1 LLPIIH
7 YQLPITNYP
16 LPITN
21 YPLPIPIKMKPS
33 KNSIEVSTAVSQQPN
48 QILLQQQATD
58 AIAEFE
64 KSNLPSVWPGLNKTQ
79 ILAEM
84 RSRIQDPFQINQG
97 GQPFCGPAAI
107 AFALV
112 SRNPFRYI
120 EICRNL
126 FEIGSFRTQSMRL
139 ISPSM
144 PLRQSK
150 GNLRMS
156 QVDWMVL
163 SSLRES
169 ENLMFP
175 VEPNAPEIIRNI
187 SGMTKSWEMTG
198 WAREIVAGRDVKCH
212 YAYFS
217 GDIPA
222 LRAADEAIKAGG
234 FAFALITSEAML
246 GNKPPLIPYPSHWVA
261 LLGNIL
267 IPEGG
272 VDKGDRDRVSF
283 DVYTWGRKMRVD
295 IAKGSFEKYFWAAVA
310 GH

>member
-1 LLPIIH
+1 
-7 YQLPITNYP
+7 
-16 LPITN
+16 
-21 YPLPIPIKMKPS
+21 
-33 KNSIEVSTAVSQQPN
+33 V
-48 QILLQQQATD
+48 QQANET
-58 AIAEFE
+58 ISEFE
-64 KSNLPSVWPGLNKTQ
+64 RSNLPSVWPGLNKTQ
-79 ILAEM
+79 IIAEM

-97 GQPFCGPAAI
+97 GQPFCGPAAV

-112 SRNPFRYI
+112 SRHPLRYL

-126 FEIGSFRTQSMRL
+126 FEKGSFRTQSGRS
-139 ISPSM
+139 ISPSI

-150 GNLRMS
+150 GNLRMA

-163 SSLRES
+163 SALRES

-198 WAREIVAGRDVKCH
+198 WAREILAGRDVKCH

-222 LRAADEAIKAGG
+222 LRATEEAIKAGG
-234 FAFALITSEAML
+234 FAFALITAEGML
-246 GNKPPLIPYPSHWVA
+246 GNKPPPIPYPSHWVA
-261 LLGNIL
+261 LLGNMVIQ
-267 IPEGG
+267 EGNFG
-272 VDKGDRDRVSF
+272 KSDRDRVSF
-283 DVYTWGRKMRVD
+283 DIYTWGRKMRVD
-295 IAKGSFEKYFWAAVA
+295 IARGAFESYFWVAVA